1 LRDDGR
7 GAVGSI
13 LANRL
18 ASTLAAGG
26 KNARDEEAAML
37 WTIFVILLVLWLLGF
52 FAFHVT
58 SGFIH
63 LVLVIAV
70 IVLILGLVR
79 RGP

>member
-1 LRDDGR
+1 
-7 GAVGSI
+7 
-13 LANRL
+13 LARFSQTRI
-18 ASTLAAGG
+18 ASTLARRKTAG
-26 KNARDEEAAML
+26 DLEANMI

-63 LVLVIAV
+63 LVLVVAV

-79 RGP
+79 RGA

>member
-1 LRDDGR
+1 M
-7 GAVGSI
+7 
-13 LANRL
+13 
-18 ASTLAAGG
+18 
-26 KNARDEEAAML
+26 EERMI

-63 LVLVIAV
+63 LVLVVAV

-79 RGP
+79 R